1 MFGWYNDKWWQ
12 ISDEGSPFDCTS
24 EQLYEVLDG
33 SFVIQQF
40 PINEQKDK
48 VVVGDWV
55 RPFKQLSQDC
65 VIYVCFIYS
74 LTINFVKH
82 T

>member
-1 MFGWYNDKWWQ
+1 MNLKLGIFQAYRKGFYGNNYQWIVFGWYNDKWWQ
-12 ISDEGSPFDCTS
+12 LSDGRSPFDCTS

-40 PINEQKDK
+40 PINEQEDK

-55 RPFKQLSQDC
+55 K
-65 VIYVCFIYS
+65 
-74 LTINFVKH
+74 
-82 T
+82 